1 MSYSFH
7 RADRKTH
14 VKVLLAAVLC
24 SMVAV
29 FCLSRGV
36 DNEPRASSRQ
46 VVKARATVDVSTN
59 NLNAV
64 R

>member
-7 RADRKTH
+7 HADRKTH

-24 SMVAV
+24 SMATI
-29 FCLSRGV
+29 FCLSRAA
-36 DNEPRASSRQ
+36 DNDPRASSRQ
-46 VVKARATVDVSTN
+46 VVKARAMVDVSTN
-59 NLNAV
+59 NLSAV